1 MSTLLKCRKILKSG
15 KQCSRNAQFNSDYC
29 WQHLE
34 QKSEISPSTFFKEI
48 SQLPADISKNI
59 LSDYIDYDTLSE
71 ITKYS
76 NDFKVNPNRIRIKEE
91 INKNK
96 DIIKEIYIDDDLRKK
111 ETFNKNNIKIAE
123 ENRKN
128 GAKEGK
134 QYVWYENGQLAQES
148 NYKNG
153 KLEGKYYLWYENG
166 QLAYEH
172 NYKDNKRE
180 GKIYSWYENG
190 QLQSEGNFK
199 NDEKE
204 GKQYV
209 WYENGQLAQENN
221 YKNGQREGK
230 QYYWYKNGQLEYEAN
245 CKNGQLEYG
254 TNYKDDIRIKK

>member
-1 MSTLLKCRKILKSG
+1 MSTPKKCEKNLKSG

-29 WQHLE
+29 WQHLD
-34 QKSEISPSTFFKEI
+34 QKLSIGSPNNKTKISPNNKTSEISPSTFFKEI

-76 NDFKVNPNRIRIKEE
+76 NDFKVNPNRIQIKEE
-91 INKNK
+91 INEKK

-128 GAKEGK
+128 GERKGK
-134 QYVWYENGQLAQES
+134 QYVWY
-148 NYKNG
+148 Y
-153 KLEGKYYLWYENG
+153 NG
-166 QLAYEH
+166 QLAYED
-172 NYKDNKRE
+172 NYTNERRE

-190 QLQSEGNFK
+190 QLKSEGNFK

-221 YKNGQREGK
+221 YKNDKKEGK
-230 QYYWYKNGQLEYEAN
+230 QYYWYENGQLEYEAN
-245 CKNGQLEYG
+245 YKNGQLVYKD
-254 TNYKDDIRIKK
+254 NYKNGIKIKK